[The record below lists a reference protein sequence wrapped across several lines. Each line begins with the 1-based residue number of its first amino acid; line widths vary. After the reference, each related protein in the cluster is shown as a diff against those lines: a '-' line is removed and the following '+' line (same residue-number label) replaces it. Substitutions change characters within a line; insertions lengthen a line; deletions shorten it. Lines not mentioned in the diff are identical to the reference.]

1 MHEFFVRGLAMVLTA
16 IILVFLL
23 SLLLHLFFSLGPVKF
38 VLLLVVLFLVGSFV
52 TR

>member
-1 MHEFFVRGLAMVLTA
+1 MYEFFVRGLAMILTA

-23 SLLLHLFFSLGPVKF
+23 PLLLQLFFSLGPVKF
-38 VLLLVVLFLVGSFV
+38 VIALLVFFLAGSLL